1 MDEVPAIIGALGGV
15 GIQTYAI
22 ASGQPYSTTSIGGV
36 TTVQTGA
43 AVNQTSFGLILAILA
58 LAVVAFLIFRR

>member
-1 MDEVPAIIGALGGV
+1 MDESAAIVGALGGL
-15 GIQTYAI
+15 GLQTYAI

-43 AVNQTSFGLILAILA
+43 AVNQTSYALILGIIVAAILA
-58 LAVVAFLIFRR
+58 YVLLK